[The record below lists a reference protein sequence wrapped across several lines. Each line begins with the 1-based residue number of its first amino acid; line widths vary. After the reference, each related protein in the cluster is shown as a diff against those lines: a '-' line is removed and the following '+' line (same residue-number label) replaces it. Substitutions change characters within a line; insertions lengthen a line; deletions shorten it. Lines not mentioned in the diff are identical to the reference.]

1 VVLYSWAVLLA
12 VTVPAVGQNIPVPR
26 THVAD
31 HAGIIDSRT
40 EAQLDAILT
49 ELERKT
55 TAQIVVLTV
64 KNTGGLPVEQFA
76 LSLAEKWQL
85 GQKGKDN
92 GLLIV
97 VSVGDRKYR
106 FEVGYGLEGVT
117 PDAYCGTVGRRY
129 FVPYFK
135 QGQFGKGIYQGT
147 LVIAQKIAQS
157 HNVTIAGLPTRAIP
171 APRRLQRRQA
181 GCCSSIFPLLIFMWV
196 FGSMRGR
203 RRGMMFWGM
212 PFLFGAMAGGRGSSG
227 GFGGGGFGSFG
238 GGGGGSFGGGGA
250 SCGW

>member
-1 VVLYSWAVLLA
+1 MVLYSWAVLLA
-12 VTVPAVGQNIPVPR
+12 VAVPAVGQNIPVPR

-49 ELERKT
+49 ELEQKT
-55 TAQIVVLTV
+55 AAQIVVLTV
-64 KNTGGLPVEQFA
+64 KNTGGLPVEEFA

-181 GCCSSIFPLLIFMWV
+181 GCFSSIFPLLIFMVV
-196 FGSMRGR
+196 FRSMRGR

-250 SCGW
+250 SGGW